1 MKIPEILIVE
11 TVHQPGSLA
20 SVLQVIADAG
30 LAIEHLSALRR
41 DQGRTLWEIT
51 LEMDEETDRSLYER
65 IGQLPNARFVGKS
78 DRVFNRHRGGKIRS
92 VASLPINT
100 QQILRDVYTPGVA
113 RVCLA
118 IQKDPSLAREY
129 TALARTV
136 AIVTNG
142 TAVLGLGAIGA
153 LAGLPVMEGKAALFA
168 ETVGISGVPILLSAR
183 DPAHVCQAVLAI
195 ESSFGAIQL
204 EDFAAP
210 ECFEIEQT
218 LRARLAKPVLHD
230 DQHGTAVVALAALIN
245 AARFSGHDLR
255 MSTVGQVG
263 LGAAGTGIVRLLRAY
278 GVQRLLGADRNPA
291 AIARLEALGGEGVA
305 LPTLMQRADVV
316 IATTGVKGLI
326 RAEWVRPGQVILALS
341 NPDPEIEPLIA
352 REQGAAFA
360 ADGKGINNV
369 LAFPGLFKG
378 ALEANAPGFSDAML
392 MAAAETIAAL
402 AQGDALVPD
411 PLDREVHGAVA
422 AAVREA
428 AAASVGV
435 VKP

>member
-1 MKIPEILIVE
+1 VTALDVNSGNRGKLRVDVTCAATDTAHAESLVAAMAEVPGV
-11 TVHQPGSLA
+11 TVHK
-20 SVLQVIADAG
+20 V
-30 LAIEHLSALRR
+30 
-41 DQGRTLWEIT
+41 
-51 LEMDEETDRSLYER
+51 
-65 IGQLPNARFVGKS
+65 S
-78 DRVFNRHRGGKIRS
+78 DRTFLMHLGGKIEMRS
-92 VASLPINT
+92 KVP
-100 QQILRDVYTPGVA
+100 LRNRDDLSMAYTPGVA
-113 RVCLA
+113 RV
-118 IQKDPSLAREY
+118 SLA
-129 TALARTV
+129 LAAKPEDARRLTIKRNSV
-136 AIVTNG
+136 AVVTDG
-142 TAVLGLGAIGA
+142 SAVLGLGNVGPYAA
-153 LAGLPVMEGKAALFA
+153 LPVMEGKAALFA
-168 ETVGISGVPILLSAR
+168 ETVGINGVPILLNEREPAR
-183 DPAHVCQAVLAI
+183 VCQAVLAI

-245 AARFSGHDLR
+245 AARCSGHDLR
-255 MSTVGQVG
+255 ASTVGQVG

-278 GVQRLLGADRNPA
+278 GVQHILGADRSAA
-291 AIARLEALGGEGVA
+291 AIARLQALGGEAVA
-305 LPTLMQRADVV
+305 LQTLMRRADVV

-326 RAEWVRPGQVILALS
+326 RADWVRPGQVILALS

-352 REQGAAFA
+352 REHGAAFA

-402 AQGDALVPD
+402 AQADALVPD
-411 PLDREVHGAVA
+411 PLDKEVHGAVA
-422 AAVREA
+422 AAVR
-428 AAASVGV
+428 AAASVGM